1 MRVLRPW
8 LAASF
13 FGAAA
18 VLLLLP
24 LLIPSPLIRPVPS
37 DGALQVQDR
46 HAAAFQVRTE
56 SAARS
61 GPAPSCSSG
70 AASGL
75 IKHELFRRAARLR
88 GSDSAAFL
96 TVANHSVVRL
106 ESPMLGGRKRESGTI
121 SCKASVAVDLP
132 PGVMVP
138 GARRTLAADI
148 AYSLRAADGVI
159 EMVSL
164 SDEGPIVTP
173 LARLARMPRQA
184 TDQLDPLA
192 APGMGV
198 QNEPVRVVEQM
209 SSAAQRPDA
218 AVASAQ
224 AGARQAPAWQQ
235 PIKPAWQR
243 PLPPP
248 RD

>member
-46 HAAAFQVRTE
+46 HVTASQVRAE
-56 SAARS
+56 SAART
-61 GPAPSCSSG
+61 GLAPSCSSG

-106 ESPMLGGRKRESGTI
+106 ESPILRGGNQESGTI

-138 GARRTLAADI
+138 GERRTLATDI

-184 TDQLDPLA
+184 TDQLDPLD
-192 APGMGV
+192 APEKGV
-198 QNEPVRVVEQM
+198 RNEPARVVEQM
-209 SSAAQRPDA
+209 LSAAQRPEA
-218 AVASAQ
+218 AVAPAQ
-224 AGARQAPAWQQ
+224 ARQAPAWQR

-248 RD
+248 RE

>member
-1 MRVLRPW
+1 M
-8 LAASF
+8 
-13 FGAAA
+13 
-18 VLLLLP
+18 
-24 LLIPSPLIRPVPS
+24 
-37 DGALQVQDR
+37 
-46 HAAAFQVRTE
+46 
-56 SAARS
+56 
-61 GPAPSCSSG
+61 
-70 AASGL
+70 
-75 IKHELFRRAARLR
+75 LR
-88 GSDSAAFL
+88 GG
-96 TVANHSVVRL
+96 NQ
-106 ESPMLGGRKRESGTI
+106 ESGTI

-184 TDQLDPLA
+184 TDPLDPLA
-192 APGMGV
+192 APEKGAR
-198 QNEPVRVVEQM
+198 NEPASVVEQM
-209 SSAAQRPDA
+209 SSAAQRPE
-218 AVASAQ
+218 AVVAGAQ
-224 AGARQAPAWQQ
+224 AGARQARAWQQ